1 MITAV
6 SMLMYFKKINISC
19 LIIALNRKMSNISFV
34 VRKFDNTENE
44 KYVFSDF
51 HFLDCVCVLK
61 IDLFSRVYYTKK
73 RK

>member
-34 VRKFDNTENE
+34 VVRKFDNTENE

-51 HFLDCVCVLK
+51 HFLDCVCVC
-61 IDLFSRVYYTKK
+61 
-73 RK
+73 

>member
-34 VRKFDNTENE
+34 VVRKFDNTENE

-51 HFLDCVCVLK
+51 HFLDCVCVCVE
-61 IDLFSRVYYTKK
+61 DRFVF
-73 RK
+73 